1 MSFDAKIY
9 SRVPKRVY
17 AIQYFPYAE
26 LPQVK
31 DIIIKVPEMPA
42 SFYAQPD
49 PNDVFAGGD
58 MSQVYS
64 NGVKTIDVCTHG
76 EVMLGGNQ
84 KAMVKPKDFV
94 IYNEQSKVA
103 IGVVPKDDFLE
114 MYTDKFDLCEV
125 CLKKAQDLTAAR
137 TAPKINLTITEIM
150 QLIQSGEGYKLDD
163 GTLIKSLQELADFA
177 GKNGIKL

>member
-1 MSFDAKIY
+1 MAFEAKIY
-9 SRVPKRVY
+9 SRVPKRVF

-31 DIIIKVPEMPA
+31 DIVIKVPEMPQ
-42 SFYAQPD
+42 SFYSQPD

-58 MSQVYS
+58 MSQVYA

-76 EVMLGGNQ
+76 EVMLGGTQ
-84 KAMVKPKDFV
+84 KALVKPKDFV
-94 IYNEQSKVA
+94 IYNEQSQMA

-114 MYTDKFDLCEV
+114 MYTDKFDLCED
-125 CLKKAQDLTAAR
+125 CLKKAQDLTASR
-137 TAPKINLTITEIM
+137 MPPKINLTITEIM
-150 QLIQSGEGYKLDD
+150 KLIQSGEGYKLDD